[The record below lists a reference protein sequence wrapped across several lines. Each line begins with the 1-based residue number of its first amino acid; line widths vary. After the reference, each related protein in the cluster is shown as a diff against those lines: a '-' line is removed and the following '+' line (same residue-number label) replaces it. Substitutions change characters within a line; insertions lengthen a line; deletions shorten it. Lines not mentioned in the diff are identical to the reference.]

1 MLFEIIINKIK
12 DIKNF
17 SELSEYITSETLY
30 KKVDEFLKNIGS
42 HVNPKLILASFL
54 LKYEIENNLYYPY
67 NDSQNVFNI
76 TEEICKLHTSLI
88 KNMPP
93 NVLNDIVD
101 EYIKKFKIWKEADK
115 KKIVNDLKQ
124 DYIALKKQ
132 YNDDKNIN
140 IQGNL
145 LLLIDSYKV
154 KLLKLITQEEFNKLD
169 DDCLKNHN
177 PQSLKSFMKESY
189 HRYLIHN
196 LKENNIE
203 VVTENLTELREYIL
217 VCTNDQSLL
226 EEMVDVLYIEY
237 LSDEELFKFLYN
249 YCNFLLRIVLEPD
262 DISLIKS
269 IKKKLDNNVSL
280 DVEMY
285 KFIPDILNR
294 LFDLMD
300 VLIVEKNE
308 N

>member
-1 MLFEIIINKIK
+1 
-12 DIKNF
+12 
-17 SELSEYITSETLY
+17 
-30 KKVDEFLKNIGS
+30 
-42 HVNPKLILASFL
+42 
-54 LKYEIENNLYYPY
+54 
-67 NDSQNVFNI
+67 
-76 TEEICKLHTSLI
+76 
-88 KNMPP
+88 
-93 NVLNDIVD
+93 
-101 EYIKKFKIWKEADK
+101 
-115 KKIVNDLKQ
+115 
-124 DYIALKKQ
+124 
-132 YNDDKNIN
+132 
-140 IQGNL
+140 
-145 LLLIDSYKV
+145 
-154 KLLKLITQEEFNKLD
+154 
-169 DDCLKNHN
+169 
-177 PQSLKSFMKESY
+177 MKESY